1 MGTTYN
7 CTNINCNF
15 PGKDQFKM
23 TFNTESIIDINNLAT
38 VFCPFCKQPMVTSE
52 ILNGLEKP
60 EVDLKDVQ
68 SPS

>member
-1 MGTTYN
+1 MGATYN

-15 PGKDQFKM
+15 PGKGPFEM

-38 VFCPFCKQPMVTSE
+38 VFCPFCKKPMVTSD
-52 ILNGLEKP
+52 LLSGLDKSAVNSEKA
-60 EVDLKDVQ
+60 Q